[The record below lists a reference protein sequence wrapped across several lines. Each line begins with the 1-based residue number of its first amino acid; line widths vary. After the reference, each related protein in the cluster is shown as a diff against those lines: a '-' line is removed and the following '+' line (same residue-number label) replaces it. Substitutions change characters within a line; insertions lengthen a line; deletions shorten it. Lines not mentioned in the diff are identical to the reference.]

1 MGLQEVSTTL
11 WQERNLLE
19 LLLFKL
25 EEEQLLLASGRTRW
39 LARATRE
46 VEIVLERIREAELM
60 RSIEVENVAPSLLLP
75 PGPSLRQLAENAPPP
90 WDTMFA
96 DHRHA
101 FLELTEEITQLAS
114 ANRELVARGQRATQD
129 FLDNFVDPQPTTGYP
144 MDGGRDRER
153 TPLVLDRTF

>member
-25 EEEQLLLASGRTRW
+25 EQEQLLLASGRTRW
-39 LARATRE
+39 LSRATRE

-96 DHRHA
+96 DHRQA

-114 ANRELVARGQRATQD
+114 TNRELVARGQRATQD
-129 FLDNFVDPQPTTGYP
+129 FLNNFVDPQPTTGYP

>member
-96 DHRHA
+96 DHRLA

>member
-25 EEEQLLLASGRTRW
+25 EEEQLLLAAGRTRW

-46 VEIVLERIREAELM
+46 VEVVLERIREAEIM
-60 RSIEVENVAPSLLLP
+60 RSIEVDHVAPSLLLA
-75 PGPSLRQLAENAPPP
+75 PGPSLQQLAESAPPP
-90 WDTMFA
+90 WDTMFN
-96 DHRHA
+96 DHRQA
-101 FLELTEEITQLAS
+101 FLELTEEITSLAH

-129 FLDNFVDPQPTTGYP
+129 FLANFIDPSPTGYP
-144 MDGGRDRER
+144 SDTQRER
-153 TPLVLDRTF
+153 TPLVLDRAF

>member
-25 EEEQLLLASGRTRW
+25 EEEQLLLAAGRTRW

-46 VEIVLERIREAELM
+46 VEVVLDRIREAEIM
-60 RSIEVENVAPSLLLP
+60 RSMEVDDVAASLALE
-75 PGPSLRQLAENAPPP
+75 PGPSLQLLAESVPAP
-90 WDTMFA
+90 WDTMFR
-96 DHRHA
+96 DHRQA
-101 FLELTEEITQLAS
+101 FLEVTEEITTLAN

-129 FLDNFVDPQPTTGYP
+129 FLATFDQDDRQTGYP
-144 MDGGRDRER
+144 MDTQRER
-153 TPLVLDRTF
+153 TPLVLNQRI

>member
-25 EEEQLLLASGRTRW
+25 EEEQLLLAAGRTRW

-46 VEIVLERIREAELM
+46 VEVVLERIREAEIV
-60 RSIEVENVAPSLLLP
+60 RSMEVDHVAPSLLLP
-75 PGPSLRQLAENAPPP
+75 PGPSLQQLAEHAPSP
-90 WDTMFA
+90 WNTMFA
-96 DHRHA
+96 DHRQA
-101 FLELTEEITQLAS
+101 FLELTDEITALAS

-129 FLDNFVDPQPTTGYP
+129 FLATFVDPEPTIGYP
-144 MDGGRDRER
+144 STNTLER
-153 TPLVLDRTF
+153 TPLVLDRAF

>member
-46 VEIVLERIREAELM
+46 VEVVLERIREAEIM
-60 RSIEVENVAPSLLLP
+60 RAIEVDHVAPSLLLP
-75 PGPSLRQLAENAPPP
+75 PGPSLRQLAEHAPSS
-90 WDTMFA
+90 WDMMFA
-96 DHRHA
+96 DHRQA

-114 ANRELVARGQRATQD
+114 TNRELVARGQRATQD
-129 FLDNFVDPQPTTGYP
+129 FLDNFVDPEPATGYP
-144 MDGGRDRER
+144 AANVRDR

>member
-25 EEEQLLLASGRTRW
+25 EEEQLLLAAGRTRW

-46 VEIVLERIREAELM
+46 VEVVLERIREAEIM
-60 RSIEVENVAPSLLLP
+60 RAIEVDVVAPTLLLQ
-75 PGPSLRQLAENAPPP
+75 PGPSLQQLAESAPSP
-90 WDTMFA
+90 WDTMFH
-96 DHRHA
+96 DHRQA
-101 FLELTEEITQLAS
+101 FLELTEEITSLAA

-129 FLDNFVDPQPTTGYP
+129 FLANFVDPVSTTSGYP
-144 MDGGRDRER
+144 MDTQRER
-153 TPLVLDRTF
+153 TPLVLDRAF

>member
-25 EEEQLLLASGRTRW
+25 EEEQLLLAAGRTRW

-46 VEIVLERIREAELM
+46 VEVVLERIREAEIM
-60 RSIEVENVAPSLLLP
+60 RSMEVDHVAPSLLLP
-75 PGPSLRQLAENAPPP
+75 PGPSLQQLAEHAPSP
-90 WDTMFA
+90 WNTMFA
-96 DHRHA
+96 DHRQA
-101 FLELTEEITQLAS
+101 FLELTDEITQLAS

-129 FLDNFVDPQPTTGYP
+129 FLATFVDPEPTTGYP
-144 MDGGRDRER
+144 STNPRER
-153 TPLVLDRTF
+153 TPLVLDRAF

>member
-46 VEIVLERIREAELM
+46 VEVVLERIREAEIM
-60 RSIEVENVAPSLLLP
+60 RAIEVDHVAPSLLLP
-75 PGPSLRQLAENAPPP
+75 PGPSLRQLAENAPSP

-96 DHRHA
+96 DHRQA

-114 ANRELVARGQRATQD
+114 TNRELVARGQRATQD
-129 FLDNFVDPQPTTGYP
+129 FLDNFVDPEPATGYP
-144 MDGGRDRER
+144 AANVRDR

>member
-11 WQERNLLE
+11 WHERNLLE

-25 EEEQLLLASGRTRW
+25 EEEQLLLAAGRTRW

-46 VEIVLERIREAELM
+46 VEVVLERIREAEIM
-60 RSIEVENVAPSLLLP
+60 RAMEVDDVAPALLLP
-75 PGPSLRQLAENAPPP
+75 PGPSLRQLSEHAPPP

-96 DHRHA
+96 DHRQA

-114 ANRELVARGQRATQD
+114 TNRELLARGQRATQD
-129 FLDNFVDPQPTTGYP
+129 FLNNFVDPQPTTGYP
-144 MDGGRDRER
+144 TDGTRDRA
-153 TPLVLDRTF
+153 PLVLDRTF

>member
-46 VEIVLERIREAELM
+46 VEVVLERIREAELM
-60 RSIEVENVAPSLLLP
+60 RAIEVENAAPSLLLP
-75 PGPSLRQLAENAPPP
+75 PGPTLRQLADSAPPP

-96 DHRHA
+96 DHRQA

-114 ANRELVARGQRATQD
+114 TNRELVARGQRATQD
-129 FLDNFVDPQPTTGYP
+129 FLDNFVDPEPSTGYP
-144 MDGGRDRER
+144 MDGARDR

>member
-25 EEEQLLLASGRTRW
+25 EEEQLLLAAGRTRW

-46 VEIVLERIREAELM
+46 VEVVLERIREAEIM
-60 RSIEVENVAPSLLLP
+60 RSIEVDHVAPSLLLA
-75 PGPSLRQLAENAPPP
+75 PGPSLQQLAAHAPPP

-96 DHRHA
+96 DHRQA
-101 FLELTEEITQLAS
+101 FLELTDEITSLAH

-129 FLDNFVDPQPTTGYP
+129 FLANFVDPTPTTGYP
-144 MDGGRDRER
+144 SDAHRER
-153 TPLVLDRTF
+153 TPLVLDRAF

>member
-46 VEIVLERIREAELM
+46 VEVVLERIREAEIM
-60 RSIEVENVAPSLLLP
+60 RAIEVDHVAPSLLLP
-75 PGPSLRQLAENAPPP
+75 PGPSLRQLAEHAPPP

-96 DHRHA
+96 DHRQA

-129 FLDNFVDPQPTTGYP
+129 FLNNFVDPQPATGYP
-144 MDGGRDRER
+144 MDGTRDR
-153 TPLVLDRTF
+153 TPLVLDRSF

>member
-25 EEEQLLLASGRTRW
+25 EEEQLLLAAGRTRW

-46 VEIVLERIREAELM
+46 VEVVLERIREAEIM
-60 RSIEVENVAPSLLLP
+60 RSIEVDQVAPSLLLS
-75 PGPSLRQLAENAPPP
+75 PGPSLQQLAEHAPPP
-90 WDTMFA
+90 WDTMFQ
-96 DHRHA
+96 DHRQA
-101 FLELTEEITQLAS
+101 FLELTDEITGLAA

-129 FLDNFVDPQPTTGYP
+129 FLANFVDPASTSSGYP
-144 MDGGRDRER
+144 MDTQRER
-153 TPLVLDRTF
+153 TPLVLDRAF

>member
-25 EEEQLLLASGRTRW
+25 EEEQLLLAAGRTRW

-46 VEIVLERIREAELM
+46 VEVVLERIREAEIM
-60 RSIEVENVAPSLLLP
+60 RSIEVDQVAPTLLLS
-75 PGPSLRQLAENAPPP
+75 PGPSLQQLAEHAPPP
-90 WDTMFA
+90 WDTMFH
-96 DHRHA
+96 DHRQA
-101 FLELTEEITQLAS
+101 FLELTDEITSLAA

-129 FLDNFVDPQPTTGYP
+129 FLANFVDPVATSGYP
-144 MDGGRDRER
+144 TDTQRER
-153 TPLVLDRTF
+153 TPLVLDRAF

>member
-25 EEEQLLLASGRTRW
+25 EEEQLLLAAGRTRW

-46 VEIVLERIREAELM
+46 VEVVLERIREVEILRAM
-60 RSIEVENVAPSLLLP
+60 EVDNVAPTLLLA
-75 PGPSLRQLAENAPPP
+75 PGPSLQQLAESVPAP

-96 DHRHA
+96 DHRAA

-114 ANRELVARGQRATQD
+114 TNREILARGQRATQD
-129 FLDNFVDPQPTTGYP
+129 FLSSLRDPAPATGYP
-144 MDGGRDRER
+144 SSAPRDRG
-153 TPLVLDRTF
+153 PLVLDRSL

>member
-25 EEEQLLLASGRTRW
+25 EEEQLLLAAGRTRW

-46 VEIVLERIREAELM
+46 VEVVLERIREAEIM
-60 RSIEVENVAPSLLLP
+60 RAIEVDMVAPSLLLQ
-75 PGPSLRQLAENAPPP
+75 PGPSLQQLAESAPSP
-90 WDTMFA
+90 WDTMFQ
-96 DHRHA
+96 DHRQA
-101 FLELTEEITQLAS
+101 FLELTEEITSLAA

-129 FLDNFVDPQPTTGYP
+129 FLANFVDPVSSSGYP
-144 MDGGRDRER
+144 TDTQRER
-153 TPLVLDRTF
+153 TPLVLDRAF

>member
-46 VEIVLERIREAELM
+46 VEVVLERIREAEIM
-60 RSIEVENVAPSLLLP
+60 RAIEVDHVAPSLLLP
-75 PGPSLRQLAENAPPP
+75 PGPSLRQLAEHAPSP
-90 WDTMFA
+90 WDMMFA
-96 DHRHA
+96 DHRQA

-114 ANRELVARGQRATQD
+114 TNRELVARGQRATQD
-129 FLDNFVDPQPTTGYP
+129 FLDNFVDPEPATGYP
-144 MDGGRDRER
+144 AANVRDR